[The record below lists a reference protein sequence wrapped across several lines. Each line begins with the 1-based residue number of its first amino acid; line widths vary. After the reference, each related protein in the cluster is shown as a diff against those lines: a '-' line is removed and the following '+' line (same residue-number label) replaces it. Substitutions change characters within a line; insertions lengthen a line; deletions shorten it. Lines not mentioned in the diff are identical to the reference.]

1 MSPLLRNP
9 LSTFDPPP
17 PSEGTP
23 GSWSPKC
30 NPRAAACPLLLEE
43 AGPEIASL
51 PLPKVG
57 KYTAVKRWVPQ
68 NIRRDGILY
77 ARYPAN
83 KVLLNRSV
91 GAQKDSE
98 LTAFVWRKSI
108 PDEQLGNLSKRPM
121 LLLREARVWTT
132 CLHGKDSKKINLMVR
147 QNKNT
152 TGLVEAAGVWW
163 VKD

>member
-9 LSTFDPPP
+9 SSAFDTP

-30 NPRAAACPLLLEE
+30 NPRAAAYPLLLEE

-51 PLPKVG
+51 TLPKVG

-68 NIRRDGILY
+68 NIWREGILY
-77 ARYPAN
+77 SRYPAN
-83 KVLLNRSV
+83 KVLPLNRSV

-98 LTAFVWRKSI
+98 LNAFVWRKSI

-121 LLLREARVWTT
+121 LLSREARVWTT

-152 TGLVEAAGVWW
+152 TGLVEAAGVRW